1 MSDASAR
8 LLTFEIDS
16 SLYALPI
23 SDVAEV
29 TDLGPLT
36 CIPTVPKTI
45 GAVTNYHGDA
55 LPVIHCAVLF
65 GTDEDQGNDRP
76 RSIAS
81 EEDERE
87 EDENRHLLVL
97 SHRGDE
103 SLRLGIP
110 VDHVRG
116 LVDGAPAIA
125 RDGNPVA
132 ERRPLDGRVA
142 HILDTQQLLEEAEGI
157 FRRSVI
163 GEHTSE
169 GEKREKN
176 SGR

>member
-1 MSDASAR
+1 MSDTSAR
-8 LLTFEIDS
+8 LLTFEINR

-36 CIPTVPKTI
+36 CIPTVPKAI

-65 GTDEDQGNDRP
+65 GTEDDLENDP
-76 RSIAS
+76 PGSAAS
-81 EEDERE
+81 DANERE
-87 EDENRHLLVL
+87 EENRHLLVL

-132 ERRPLDGRVA
+132 ERRPLEGRVA
-142 HILDTQQLLEEAEGI
+142 HILDTQQLLEEAEEI

-163 GEHTSE
+163 GEQTSE

-176 SGR
+176 SRR